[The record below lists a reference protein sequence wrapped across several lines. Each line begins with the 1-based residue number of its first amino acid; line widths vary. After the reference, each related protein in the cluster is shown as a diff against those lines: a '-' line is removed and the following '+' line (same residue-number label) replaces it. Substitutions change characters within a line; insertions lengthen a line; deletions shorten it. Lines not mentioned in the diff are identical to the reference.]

1 MCCCWSYRKW
11 GCLLTVLIAFLA
23 ILLAAQSIDIMS
35 LKQLFSRG
43 TPYRNIVWYYK
54 GMQEFTRLL

>member
-1 MCCCWSYRKW
+1 MW
-11 GCLLTVLIAFLA
+11 GCLITVLIAFLA

-54 GMQEFTRLL
+54 GMQEFTRSL